1 MGTMNMDTLPGWSVA
16 AGCMLIALMAAGM
29 ICCIARDITEMRVL
43 WRAEEVGR
51 KRPPAETDQ
60 GQKEL
65 RRRKKRGVNLEETRL
80 ERRTE
85 PVAGGRS
92 I

>member
-1 MGTMNMDTLPGWSVA
+1 MGTMNVEILPGWVVA
-16 AGCMLIALMAAGM
+16 AGCALIVLMAAGM

-43 WRAEEVGR
+43 WRAEGVGR

-60 GQKEL
+60 RQKEL
-65 RRRKKRGVNLEETRL
+65 RRRKKHGVNLEETRL